1 MKRSRIEQTTASL
14 AVTFLGLVTFGT
26 ILLVADTFFSWNI
39 FPPSVEKILGF
50 ILISMFLII
59 LSSVVVNIMIN
70 IGTIASTAS
79 YLKKL
84 WRQQQK

>member
-1 MKRSRIEQTTASL
+1 
-14 AVTFLGLVTFGT
+14 
-26 ILLVADTFFSWNI
+26 
-39 FPPSVEKILGF
+39 
-50 ILISMFLII
+50 MFLII